1 MKSWLGSQSSPTTSS
16 RFASPS
22 PSFLGTRTPDPRDV
36 IAPRFPTDHKNLG
49 IDVLTGKEIINLQ
62 LKQNN
67 VTIAEGMKRHAL
79 SYRKLLNKVK
89 NQEHSWLA
97 VNSMLKSL
105 PEVTSH
111 VSLLRN
117 KLINVNTHLQHLEI
131 LHRTLSAKQ
140 HVHDTS
146 KEDEQIDKDLIRYRQ
161 AMQEHI
167 ETMRVRSRINQ
178 KSLALLAGHKAL
190 NSSVPS
196 TLNMSDND
204 LDRALRGEG
213 VDKKNN
219 NSLKQR
225 LRRQIVRPA
234 DRTLPQP
241 ADYAHLILTASKTPD
256 RGKTTPSFPPLN
268 ITQHGKRKTHKEISK
283 QLERQAEELEWLEKE
298 VRQGGD
304 DDRKSQ
310 KSEYYQ
316 QNGSFILTRAKSIP
330 KLKTSNLNR
339 QKRIRPGNVL
349 VPASIIR
356 PQSNVSSIPQFRM
369 LDTRAPPASS
379 SDSVHPVVHRT
390 KLSGTLNSRK
400 IPLADII
407 DESPVGRNEDV
418 MASGPYQGILA
429 DFMQSQYKKVRTDSV
444 STSKTSKTE
453 VLL

>member
-22 PSFLGTRTPDPRDV
+22 PSFFGTRTPDPRDV

-62 LKQNN
+62 IKQNS
-67 VTIAEGMKRHAL
+67 VSIGEGMKRHAL
-79 SYRKLLNKVK
+79 GYRKLLNKVK

-97 VNSMLKSL
+97 VNAMLKSL

-111 VSLLRN
+111 VSLLQN
-117 KLINVNTHLQHLEI
+117 KLINIGTNLQHLEI
-131 LHRTLSAKQ
+131 IHRTLSAKL
-140 HVHDTS
+140 HVQEMS
-146 KEDEQIDKDLIRYRQ
+146 KEDERIDKDLIRYRQ

-178 KSLALLAGHKAL
+178 KSLALLAGHKEL

-196 TLNMSDND
+196 TLNMSDNNW
-204 LDRALRGEG
+204 DRALRGEE
-213 VDKKNN
+213 VDEGNN
-219 NSLKQR
+219 KTLKER
-225 LRRQIVRPA
+225 IRRQIVRPA
-234 DRTLPQP
+234 DRKLPQP
-241 ADYAHLILTASKTPD
+241 ADYAHLIPTVPKTPD
-256 RGKTTPSFPPLN
+256 RGKTTPPFPPLN
-268 ITQHGKRKTHKEISK
+268 ITQHGKRKSHKEISK
-283 QLERQAEELEWLEKE
+283 QLERQAEELEQLEKE
-298 VRQGGD
+298 VRQGDD

-316 QNGSFILTRAKSIP
+316 QNSSFIQTRDKSVP

-339 QKRIRPGNVL
+339 TKPIRPGNVQ
-349 VPASIIR
+349 VPVSIIR
-356 PQSNVSSIPQFRM
+356 PQSNVSSVPQFRM

-379 SDSVHPVVHRT
+379 INNEHPAVHRT
-390 KLSGTLNSRK
+390 QWSGTLNSRK
-400 IPLADII
+400 IPLAEII
-407 DESPVGRNEDV
+407 DLSPVGRNEDV
-418 MASGPYQGILA
+418 LASGPYQGMLA

>member
-22 PSFLGTRTPDPRDV
+22 PSFFGTRTPDPRDV

-49 IDVLTGKEIINLQ
+49 IDVLMGKEVINLQ
-62 LKQNN
+62 IKQNN
-67 VTIAEGMKRHAL
+67 IIIAEGMKRHAL

-97 VNSMLKSL
+97 VNSMLKNL

-117 KLINVNTHLQHLEI
+117 RLINVGTNLQHLQI

-140 HVHDTS
+140 HVQDMS

-161 AMQEHI
+161 AMQENI

-178 KSLALLAGHKAL
+178 KSLALFAGQKEL
-190 NSSVPS
+190 NNSVPS
-196 TLNMSDND
+196 TLNMSDNNW
-204 LDRALRGEG
+204 DRALQGEE
-213 VDKKNN
+213 VDEEN
-219 NSLKQR
+219 NSTLKMRIRQ
-225 LRRQIVRPA
+225 QIVRPA

-241 ADYAHLILTASKTPD
+241 ADYAHLIPTIPKTPD
-256 RGKTTPSFPPLN
+256 RGKTTPPFPPLN
-268 ITQHGKRKTHKEISK
+268 ITLHGKRKTHKEISK
-283 QLERQAEELEWLEKE
+283 QLERQAEDLEQLEKE
-298 VRQGGD
+298 VRQGVD

-316 QNGSFILTRAKSIP
+316 QNGSFILTPDNSVP
-330 KLKTSNLNR
+330 ELKTSNLNR
-339 QKRIRPGNVL
+339 QKPIRPGNVL
-349 VPASIIR
+349 VPISTIR
-356 PQSNVSSIPQFRM
+356 PQSNVSNIPQFRM

-379 SDSVHPVVHRT
+379 IDNVHPAVHRT
-390 KLSGTLNSRK
+390 QLSGTLNSRK
-400 IPLADII
+400 IPLAEII
-407 DESPVGRNEDV
+407 DQSPVGINEDV
-418 MASGPYQGILA
+418 LASGPYQGMLA